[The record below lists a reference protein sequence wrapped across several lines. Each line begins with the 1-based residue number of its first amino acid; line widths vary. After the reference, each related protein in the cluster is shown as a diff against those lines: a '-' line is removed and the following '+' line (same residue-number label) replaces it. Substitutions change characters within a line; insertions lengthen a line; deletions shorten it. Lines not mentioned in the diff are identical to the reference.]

1 MGRAAATFAST
12 LCLLAGM
19 TSLAIAKDGRGDDD
33 RDDRHDSGIE
43 RIEKNIIGK
52 VLRSDYDGFN
62 DDLLTGGL
70 GATGLAGSVPPK
82 VANAASPT
90 PEELRRLAIYNNY
103 RALVDVS
110 PGGGYGILYGPMA
123 GAEGKAADR
132 DGKVAGTEYL
142 ALLDGRDD
150 GNPRTTVALQVPET
164 FDPANACMVTATSS
178 GSRGVYG
185 AIGTSGEW
193 GLKKGCAVVY
203 TDKGTGTGFFDL
215 ENGKGYTL

>member
-1 MGRAAATFAST
+1 MGRVAATFAST
-12 LCLLAGM
+12 LCLLVGM
-19 TSLAIAKDGRGDDD
+19 TPLAIAKDGRGDDD
-33 RDDRHDSGIE
+33 HDDKAGRGIE
-43 RIEKNIIGK
+43 RIEKHIIGK
-52 VLRSDYDGFN
+52 VLRSDYDGLS
-62 DDLLTGGL
+62 DDLLTAGL
-70 GATGLAGSVPPK
+70 GAPGLAGARPA
-82 VANAASPT
+82 VADTASPT

>member
-215 ENGKGYTL
+215 ENGNGYTL